1 MNRLPGRRIRHR
13 SAAGFTMVE
22 VIVAAL
28 ITLVGLLSVTQLFL
42 MAALYN
48 KSSKQATLATML
60 AQRKL
65 EQLLA
70 LPLNHASLQY
80 NGSLDVN
87 NLPVSGTT
95 ENYYLD
101 HTRTGYTGTGQISP
115 TPFYT
120 GQQPSYTVTWVVLA
134 DAASPPMSG
143 LRRIIVRAEAT
154 HAGME
159 GNGINASLVAREV
172 AQIGTIRT
180 PPQ

>member
-1 MNRLPGRRIRHR
+1 
-13 SAAGFTMVE
+13 MVE
-22 VIVAAL
+22 VVVASL
-28 ITLVGLLSVTQLFL
+28 ITLIGLLSVVQLFL
-42 MAALYN
+42 LGAIYN
-48 KSSKQATLATML
+48 KSSKQTTLATML
-60 AQRKL
+60 AQRKM

-70 LPLNHASLQY
+70 LPITHADLQY
-80 NGSLDVN
+80 NGSLDAS

-101 HTRTGYTGTGQISP
+101 HDRSDHQGTGQISP

-134 DAASPPMSG
+134 DTGATPMSG

-154 HAGME
+154 HTGME
-159 GNGINASLVAREV
+159 GNGVSSSVVERES
-172 AQIGTIRT
+172 AQIATIRT

>member
-1 MNRLPGRRIRHR
+1 
-13 SAAGFTMVE
+13 MVE
-22 VIVAAL
+22 VIVASL

-70 LPLNHASLQY
+70 LPLNHADLQY
-80 NGSLDVN
+80 NGSLDTN
-87 NLPVSGTT
+87 NLPVNGTT

-101 HTRTGYTGTGQISP
+101 HNRTGHTGTGQISP

-120 GQQPSYTVTWVVLA
+120 GQQPSYTVTWVVLE
-134 DAASPPMSG
+134 DEVSPPMDG
-143 LRRIIVRAEAT
+143 LRRIVVRAAAT

-159 GNGINASLVAREV
+159 GNGITASQVAPEV

>member
-1 MNRLPGRRIRHR
+1 
-13 SAAGFTMVE
+13 MVE
-22 VIVAAL
+22 VIVASL
-28 ITLVGLLSVTQLFL
+28 ITLIGLLSVVQLFL
-42 MAALYN
+42 LGALYN
-48 KSSKQATLATML
+48 KSSKQTTLATML

-70 LPLNHASLQY
+70 LPLNHADLQY
-80 NGSLDVN
+80 NGSLDAN
-87 NLPVSGTT
+87 NLPVNGTT

-101 HTRTGYTGTGQISP
+101 HDRPGHQGTGQISL
-115 TPFYT
+115 TPFYS

-134 DAASPPMSG
+134 DAASPPMNG
-143 LRRIIVRAEAT
+143 LRRIIVRAAAT

-159 GNGINASLVAREV
+159 GSGISTSLVAPEV